1 MAINSNSYQ
10 RRLLSVPQDTA
21 ETPPRSVPYD
31 ASQIGV
37 FSYFLFKALNWTS
50 SQEYP
55 EIVISFA
62 DHEMSVGQERERL
75 EERRGA
81 KTYSFR
87 NSSLLIKNSFL
98 LLREQVQR
106 HVPMAAI

>member
-10 RRLLSVPQDTA
+10 RRLLGVPQATA

-50 SQEYP
+50 PQEYP
-55 EIVISFA
+55 EIIINFA
-62 DHEMSVGQERERL
+62 DHQMSVRN
-75 EERRGA
+75 RR
-81 KTYSFR
+81 TTPF
-87 NSSLLIKNSFL
+87 FFFDP
-98 LLREQVQR
+98 QF
-106 HVPMAAI
+106 PPF